1 MQVLRQ
7 PVVAVDD
14 GIGQNDLRPIVVEVW
29 KGGRAPSTLRAGHDR
44 SMVLK
49 FLMGVVRYTG
59 NLRYGI
65 DMCMGNV
72 IERREKRVQDRSFTQ
87 LRG

>member
-1 MQVLRQ
+1 
-7 PVVAVDD
+7 
-14 GIGQNDLRPIVVEVW
+14 
-29 KGGRAPSTLRAGHDR
+29 
-44 SMVLK
+44 MVLK